1 MGKEGNGL
9 QCLKYIFPRL
19 SEAKLKEDLFIGRQI
34 REILDVF
41 SFQDKLNEK
50 VFK

>member
-34 REILDVF
+34 RDVF